1 MTRTPLTHGAMG
13 ARVPRDARPATG
25 RAARPRGPAARGFTL
40 IEVLVALAI
49 VAIALMAGL
58 QATTA
63 LTRNA
68 LRQSDI
74 VLAQL
79 CAENE
84 LVKARLSRQMPG
96 VGDSTQTCEQA
107 GRRFDVAVIVR
118 PTPNPSFRRVDA
130 QVFDGGYSVLRLSTI
145 VGRY

>member
-1 MTRTPLTHGAMG
+1 MA
-13 ARVPRDARPATG
+13 PAG
-25 RAARPRGPAARGFTL
+25 QRGFTL
-40 IEVLVALAI
+40 LEVVVALAI
-49 VAIALMAGL
+49 VALALMAGV

-84 LVKARLSRQMPG
+84 LIKARLSRQMPN
-96 VGDSTQTCEQA
+96 VGDSTADCVQA
-107 GRRFDVAVIVR
+107 GRLLQVQTNVL
-118 PTPNPSFRRVDA
+118 PTPNPGFRRIDARVVDGENA
-130 QVFDGGYSVLRLSTI
+130 ILRISTVI
-145 VGRY
+145 GRY